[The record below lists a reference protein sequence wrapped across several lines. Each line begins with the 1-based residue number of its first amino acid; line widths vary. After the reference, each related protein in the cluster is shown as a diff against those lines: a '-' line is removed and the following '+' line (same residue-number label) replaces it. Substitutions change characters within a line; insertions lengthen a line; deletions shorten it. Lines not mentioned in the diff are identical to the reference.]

1 MMTKTV
7 TIERYMVK
15 DSYRRQWGDC
25 RLNYLQ
31 EHNCPMKEV
40 YFQAG
45 AQMFEVPENL
55 EGAEIL
61 GYLERNNEIKADMG
75 EIYKVSGDSFYTD
88 YVGFKKVV
96 F

>member
-15 DSYRRQWGDC
+15 DSYRRQWGNC

-31 EHNCPMKEV
+31 ENNCPMKEV

-61 GYLERNNEIKADMG
+61 GYLERNSEIKADMG
-75 EIYKVSGDSFYTD
+75 EIYMVSGSSFYTD

>member
-15 DSYRRQWGDC
+15 DNYRRQWGDC

-45 AQMFEVPENL
+45 VQMFEVPENL
-55 EGAEIL
+55 DGAEIL
-61 GYLERNNEIKADMG
+61 GYLERNGEIRADMG
-75 EIYKVSGDSFYTD
+75 EIYKVSGGSFYTD